1 MNHLRSVK
9 SQDQCLLAWLFRD
22 PPTSPRSSPAV
33 KDVIDRMISGFRG
46 HENSRDLCDINFPGW
61 EWRNSRMLKDLFAQH
76 RLYLTC
82 PVIRKL
88 GNNGLGKAIVR

>member
-22 PPTSPRSSPAV
+22 PPASPRSSPAI

-46 HENSRDLCDINFPGW
+46 HENSRDLCYINFPGW
-61 EWRNSRMLKDLFAQH
+61 EWRNSRMFEDLFAQH
-76 RLYLTC
+76 GSISHVQSFESLA
-82 PVIRKL
+82 IMA
-88 GNNGLGKAIVR
+88 GKKQ